1 MSNGDESA
9 AERPQEWRPD
19 QAGRYAAGPVLTER
33 QAETIAALDG
43 TQSRQGTA
51 ALLDISASTVDD
63 HRQDG
68 QQRVIAA
75 IRQLRTLCAHSET
88 LRAAVTDEFG
98 AGAIQVG
105 STDEPTDATVPNQ
118 STDALIED
126 ATAPE
131 LPEALTIT
139 PSRQRHQRA
148 DRRRWAAAFV
158 DAFGEAERVAVVD
171 EPTGERLDVG
181 ELDLRAFPLDAETI
195 PVGNLRDAALLD
207 RFLSTLWRAL
217 SAVDHPV
224 AFRRLD

>member
-1 MSNGDESA
+1 MSDGDESA
-9 AERPQEWRPD
+9 AERPQEWQPE
-19 QAGRYAAGPVLTER
+19 QAERYAAGPVLTDR
-33 QAETIAALDG
+33 QAETIAALDA

-88 LRAAVTDEFG
+88 IRAAITDEFG
-98 AGAIQVG
+98 AGPIQLG
-105 STDEPTDATVPNQ
+105 SPDSSANATFPNLSTDD
-118 STDALIED
+118 LIED

-131 LPEALTIT
+131 RPEALTIT
-139 PSRQRHQRA
+139 PSRQRHQRV

-158 DAFGEAERVAVVD
+158 EAFGETERVAVVD
-171 EPTGERLDVG
+171 ETTGERLAVG
-181 ELDLRAFPLDAETI
+181 ELELRAFPLDAATI
-195 PVGNLRDAALLD
+195 PVGELRDAALLD
-207 RFLSTLWRAL
+207 RFLSALWQAL

-224 AFRRLD
+224 AFRRID